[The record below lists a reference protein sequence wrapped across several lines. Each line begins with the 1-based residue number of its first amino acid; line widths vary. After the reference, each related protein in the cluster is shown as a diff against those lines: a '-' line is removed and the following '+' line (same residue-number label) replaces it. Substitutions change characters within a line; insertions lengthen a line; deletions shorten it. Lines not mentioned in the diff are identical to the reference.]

1 MKNNKSLNLAY
12 IALGAVLIAVCSW
25 ISIPMTVPF
34 TMQTFAVFAVC
45 GILGGRRG
53 TASVLIYIL
62 LGLIGIPVFAGFSG
76 GAEALF
82 GLTGGYIIGFVFTA
96 LIMWGAEKLFGSS
109 LVPTVISMVVGLI
122 ACYAAGTFWFIRV
135 YNSRTGEIGVA
146 AVLGMC
152 VVPFIVPDLV
162 KIALAL
168 LISRRVRPLVDKA

>member
-1 MKNNKSLNLAY
+1 MNRNKTLDITY
-12 IALGAVLIAVCSW
+12 VALGAVLITVCSW
-25 ISIPMTVPF
+25 LSIPMAVPF

-53 TASVLIYIL
+53 TIAVLIYIL
-62 LGLIGIPVFAGFSG
+62 MGFVGIPVFSGFRG
-76 GAEALF
+76 GADALL

-96 LIMWGAEKLFGSS
+96 LIIWGAEKLFGSS
-109 LVPTVISMVVGLI
+109 LVPTVISMLVGLA

-152 VVPFIVPDLV
+152 VIPFIIPDLV
-162 KIALAL
+162 KMALAI
-168 LISRRVRPLVDKA
+168 LISRRVRPMVEKI